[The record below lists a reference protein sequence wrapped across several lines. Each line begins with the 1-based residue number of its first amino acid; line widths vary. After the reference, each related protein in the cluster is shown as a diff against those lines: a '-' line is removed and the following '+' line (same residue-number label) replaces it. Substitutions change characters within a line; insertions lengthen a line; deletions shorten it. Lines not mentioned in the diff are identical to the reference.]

1 MLDDLEAATASTNQT
16 LDHPRVLLL
25 RTQVATDAAPWLPT
39 ELYLTQVRKAAGA
52 PTKSRRTHYRPSSP
66 RPRATHVPCVR

>member
-1 MLDDLEAATASTNQT
+1 MLDDLEQATASTDQT

-39 ELYLTQVRKAAGA
+39 PSHALSSSLTAL
-52 PTKSRRTHYRPSSP
+52 PSL
-66 RPRATHVPCVR
+66 RC